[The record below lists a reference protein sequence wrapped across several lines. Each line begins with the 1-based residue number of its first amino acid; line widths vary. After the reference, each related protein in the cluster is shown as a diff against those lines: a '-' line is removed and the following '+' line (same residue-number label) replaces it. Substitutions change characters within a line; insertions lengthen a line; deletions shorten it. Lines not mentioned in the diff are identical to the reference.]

1 MSQTAFGNG
10 SGEVRT
16 KLGLRQP
23 SENDQIQSCFDA
35 GTLRSMV
42 DVMYRQELPLPPVE
56 VVDNIRRAV
65 HDLIARAAVVLDRL
79 CVDEEWFQD
88 T

>member
-1 MSQTAFGNG
+1 MGNG

-16 KLGLRQP
+16 KLGLRQL
-23 SENDQIQSCFDA
+23 SENEQIQSCFDA
-35 GTLRSMV
+35 GTLRRMV
-42 DVMYRQELPLPPVE
+42 DVMYRQELPLPPAE

-65 HDLIARAAVVLDRL
+65 HDLIARAGVVLDRL

>member
-1 MSQTAFGNG
+1 
-10 SGEVRT
+10 
-16 KLGLRQP
+16 
-23 SENDQIQSCFDA
+23 
-35 GTLRSMV
+35 MV
-42 DVMYRQELPLPPVE
+42 DVMYRQELPLPSAE